1 MTNGFFSGST
11 IKEERMISFKRLPI
25 LLGAAMM
32 MASAAFAQTGTITVN
47 GNTPEAFSLTNPA
60 GGALSSTISLGVLTP
75 ANTGTV
81 TSGTA
86 TVNMRSNK
94 AYKVTAQ
101 SSALTI
107 TGGGA
112 TDGGDDIALTDI
124 GFAVTAMT
132 LTGGNVA
139 SSGSRTESAGAFAL
153 PGTGWPASTD
163 GLTPSFSRTL
173 NDIQTAQQILQG
185 TRISKKGN
193 LMTTDNFIS
202 VTFGVATLPQFFTPN
217 TNFSAVITL
226 TMASQ

>member
-1 MTNGFFSGST
+1 M
-11 IKEERMISFKRLPI
+11 
-25 LLGAAMM
+25 
-32 MASAAFAQTGTITVN
+32 
-47 GNTPEAFSLTNPA
+47 
-60 GGALSSTISLGVLTP
+60 
-75 ANTGTV
+75 
-81 TSGTA
+81 
-86 TVNMRSNK
+86 
-94 AYKVTAQ
+94 
-101 SSALTI
+101 
-107 TGGGA
+107 
-112 TDGGDDIALTDI
+112 
-124 GFAVTAMT
+124 
-132 LTGGNVA
+132 
-139 SSGSRTESAGAFAL
+139 

>member
-1 MTNGFFSGST
+1 MDSLVVQQLRR
-11 IKEERMISFKRLPI
+11 ERMISFKRLPI

-112 TDGGDDIALTDI
+112 TDGGDDIAPVSYTHLR
-124 GFAVTAMT
+124 AH
-132 LTGGNVA
+132 
-139 SSGSRTESAGAFAL
+139 E
-153 PGTGWPASTD
+153 
-163 GLTPSFSRTL
+163 TPEHLVCRL
-173 NDIQTAQQILQG
+173 L
-185 TRISKKGN
+185 
-193 LMTTDNFIS
+193 
-202 VTFGVATLPQFFTPN
+202 
-217 TNFSAVITL
+217 
-226 TMASQ
+226 

>member
-1 MTNGFFSGST
+1 
-11 IKEERMISFKRLPI
+11 MISFKRLPI

-32 MASAAFAQTGTITVN
+32 MASAAFAQTGTINVN
-47 GNTPEAFSLTNPA
+47 GTTPEAFSLTNPS

-75 ANTGTV
+75 ANTGNV

-107 TGGGA
+107 TTPGA
-112 TDGGDDIALTDI
+112 TDGGDDIGLTDI

-139 SSGSRTESAGAFAL
+139 NSGARTESAGAFAL
-153 PGTGWPASTD
+153 PVAGWPTSTD
-163 GLTPSFSRTL
+163 GLTPSFGRTL

-193 LMTTDNFIS
+193 LMTGDNFIS

-217 TNFSAVITL
+217 ASFSAVITL